1 MNNKFRIKEKLCL
14 LSGED
19 TTIIFQMN
27 DKLIINYFTI
37 IGAFVFMLFMLVL
50 TSTIMLYLEIFQD
63 SILLDILIGVF
74 WAFAITNI
82 YVLLLYTITPTIHPN
97 KYKKG
102 NKIVMTNTLV
112 NDNHHVKLYTEN
124 IGSFIFKIAFITIIT
139 ASTTVPL
146 YYNFIYKLRPNVYK
160 GEHFINKNTKID
172 YTDNLNTSSKL
183 SNINKEIKKA
193 TLINCIN
200 DSIKDRFFWI
210 FNIVVL
216 FLLTIPI
223 ILKYLLRG
231 IGALTN
237 KETFYHRKQKLEK
250 RLINKQYKLFKNHYE
265 TLLKKNDD
273 YWRNRIKNNIEP
285 YLKQLDKYNI
295 DDANF
300 LRNKIENDLTPQT
313 FERYEAWEDSPFNII
328 KKEDALSFK
337 TENDL
342 ILKLYEVK

>member
-1 MNNKFRIKEKLCL
+1 MSNKHRIKENLCL

-27 DKLIINYFTI
+27 DKIITNYFTL
-37 IGAFVFMLFMLVL
+37 IGTFVFVLFMLFLS
-50 TSTIMLYLEIFQD
+50 STILLFIDIFKD
-63 SILLDILIGVF
+63 EFLFDILIGLV

-82 YVLLLYTITPTIHPN
+82 YVLLLYTSTPTIHPH
-97 KYKKG
+97 KYKRG
-102 NKIVMTNTLV
+102 NKIVLASALKKDDTNF
-112 NDNHHVKLYTEN
+112 KLFSGSL
-124 IGSFIFKIAFITIIT
+124 GSFLFKITFLIIIT
-139 ASTTVPL
+139 GSTAVPF
-146 YYNFIYKLRPNVYK
+146 YYNFIYTAENANP
-160 GEHFINKNTKID
+160 
-172 YTDNLNTSSKL
+172 S
-183 SNINKEIKKA
+183 
-193 TLINCIN
+193 LINCIN
-200 DSIKDRFFWI
+200 ESMHNYSFWL
-210 FNIVVL
+210 FNLFIL
-216 FLLTIPI
+216 FLLVLPV

-231 IGALTN
+231 IGALTK

-273 YWRNRIKNNIEP
+273 YWRNRIKNKIEP

-313 FERYEAWEDSPFNII
+313 FERYEAWEDSPFNTI

-342 ILKLYEVK
+342 ILKLYEAK